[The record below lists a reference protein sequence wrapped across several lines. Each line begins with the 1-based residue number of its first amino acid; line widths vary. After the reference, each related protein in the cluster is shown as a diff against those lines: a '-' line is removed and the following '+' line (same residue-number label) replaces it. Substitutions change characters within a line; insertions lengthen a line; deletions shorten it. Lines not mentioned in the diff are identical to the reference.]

1 MQYKYALSNVNENIL
16 DVHLKEAELAANA
29 VSHFHLMRFL
39 KKGKDVQLQHV
50 HKQGQKCNF

>member
-1 MQYKYALSNVNENIL
+1 M
-16 DVHLKEAELAANA
+16 HLKEAELAANA